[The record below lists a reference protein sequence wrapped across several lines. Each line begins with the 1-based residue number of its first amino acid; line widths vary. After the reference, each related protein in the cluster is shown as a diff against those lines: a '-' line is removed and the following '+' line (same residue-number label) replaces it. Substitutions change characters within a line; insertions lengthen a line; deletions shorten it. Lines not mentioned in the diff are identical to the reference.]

1 VLAATVTKDTNRVNV
16 LEPWTLTPGLDETS
30 RWAFIVGAPRCGT
43 TAMSEYL
50 RAHPEVCFSTPKEPH
65 YFLMHD
71 LRGREPA
78 ELRDVVRKK
87 YLDPYFPERDRNA
100 LFAEGS
106 VSYFYAPEHLEPI
119 LKLWPRAKFL
129 IAVRNP
135 LELVPSLHQRVF
147 YNGDDDVRDFDRAW
161 DLVPERRAG
170 RNIPRSCLEPR
181 FLDYWEAGFL
191 GQHLEKFFSLVDRE
205 RCLVTVFDD
214 FKADPGREY
223 RRVLEFLD
231 LEDDGRTDFE
241 RHAES
246 KDSRYAWLHRLMK
259 RPPRS
264 LLFLFDNED
273 RAVLE
278 AGAGEPG
285 PLLQKIMAVRT
296 RIIHWN
302 RIPAGKPKVGERVL
316 NEMREMYRDDVAHL
330 SQLLGRDLSHWVAR

>member
-1 VLAATVTKDTNRVNV
+1 
-16 LEPWTLTPGLDETS
+16 
-30 RWAFIVGAPRCGT
+30 
-43 TAMSEYL
+43 
-50 RAHPEVCFSTPKEPH
+50 
-65 YFLMHD
+65 
-71 LRGREPA
+71 
-78 ELRDVVRKK
+78 
-87 YLDPYFPERDRNA
+87 
-100 LFAEGS
+100 